1 MNVDVR
7 IDLKKIKTY
16 SIKERKNMVNTE
28 LFAKPFSNGTFSE
41 FIQSLPKILAA
52 NDLEKVAKAIV
63 YAYQNNKPVILAM
76 GGHVIKC
83 GLSPLII
90 DLMDKGIITT
100 LALNGAASI
109 HDFEIGLIGET
120 SEDVGCNIHDG
131 TFGFAEETG
140 QLMNEAINMAAAKD
154 FGMGEYLGNKLIQIN
169 APYNNYSILAAGA
182 KKNLPVTVHVA
193 IGTDIIHQHPSADG
207 GALGKSSYKDFLTL
221 TSHIASLDG
230 GGVFL
235 NFGSAVILPEVFLK
249 CISIARNLGN
259 DVTDFTTANF
269 DFIQH
274 YRPTQNIVKRPLD
287 DVSKGYAITGH
298 HEIML
303 PLLYR
308 AILEY
313 I

>member
-1 MNVDVR
+1 MNGIQ
-7 IDLKKIKTY
+7 IDLKNTRRY
-16 SIKERKNMVNTE
+16 SIKERKNIVNSE
-28 LFAKPFSNGTFSE
+28 LFARPYANGTFSE
-41 FIQSLPKILAA
+41 FLESLPKILAA
-52 NDLEKVAKAIV
+52 NDLKKIAKAIV
-63 YAYQNNKPVILAM
+63 HAHQNNKPVILAM

-90 DLMDKGIITT
+90 NLMKKRVITG

-109 HDFEIGLIGET
+109 HDFEIALIGET
-120 SEDVGCNIHDG
+120 SEDVGCNIQDG

-140 QLMNEAINMAAAKD
+140 QKMNEAINRGVEND
-154 FGMGEYLGNKLIQIN
+154 LGMGESLG
-169 APYNNYSILAAGA
+169 
-182 KKNLPVTVHVA
+182 KNLMEIDAPFNDYSVLATGAMLDIPVTVHVA

-207 GALGKSSYKDFLTL
+207 GALGKGSYKDFLTL
-221 TSHIASLDG
+221 TSHIASLG
-230 GGVFL
+230 SGGVFL

-287 DVSKGYAITGH
+287 DMSKGYAITGH

-313 I
+313 L